1 MATDTSLGPLHAD
14 ARRRVP
20 NPPPAEQLLEDAG
33 RQRLAAYYLYT
44 ALLTGLIGDEDLALA
59 HWAPEVA
66 EPMQR
71 LGLGRLAPRTPHG
84 LDAQLTPAEQVTR
97 RSRDRE
103 LEFAHLL
110 VDLINDGAFG
120 PLCGRADRVRLAGPN
135 GGRGLEL
142 ELLRGDSVAS
152 ACAVRDHW
160 ELVAQYLAGAR
171 FGGPSAD
178 ARAAG
183 GSQQA
188 VTWLK
193 TSGLGHA
200 VSLGTT
206 LAVNLQPLGAA
217 AGLGTKLVETRIQAG
232 KDQADALR
240 RLGEELRTLRVQA
253 DREAAD
259 LRTGPRNP

>member
-1 MATDTSLGPLHAD
+1 MATDTSLGPLRAD

-20 NPPPAEQLLEDAG
+20 NPPPAEDVLEDAG

-44 ALLTGLIGDEDLALA
+44 ALLAGVIRDEDLALA
-59 HWAPEVA
+59 RWAPEVA

-71 LGLGRLAPRTPHG
+71 LGLARLAPRTSRG
-84 LDAQLTPAEQVTR
+84 LDAQLTPAQQVRR
-97 RSRDRE
+97 RSSTRE
-103 LEFAHLL
+103 LEFAQLL
-110 VDLINDGAFG
+110 VDLINGGIFG
-120 PLCGRADRVRLAGPN
+120 PLCGRADRVRLAGPSD
-135 GGRGLEL
+135 GRGLEL

-152 ACAVRDHW
+152 TCAVRDHW
-160 ELVAQYLAGAR
+160 ELVAQYLAGAPP
-171 FGGPSAD
+171 GGPSAD
-178 ARAAG
+178 VRAAG
-183 GSQQA
+183 GSQEA

-240 RLGEELRTLRVQA
+240 RLGEELRTLCAQA
-253 DREAAD
+253 DGEVAN
-259 LRTGPRNP
+259 LRTAKRA

>member
-1 MATDTSLGPLHAD
+1 MATDTSLGPLRAD

-20 NPPPAEQLLEDAG
+20 DPPPAGELLEDAG

-44 ALLTGLIGDEDLALA
+44 ALLAGVIGDEDLAPA
-59 HWAPEVA
+59 RWPPEVA

-71 LGLGRLAPRTPHG
+71 LGLARLAPGTSRG
-84 LDAQLTPAEQVTR
+84 LDAQLTPSEQARR

-103 LEFAHLL
+103 LEFAQLL
-110 VDLINDGAFG
+110 VDLINGGVFG
-120 PLCGRADRVRLAGPN
+120 PLCGRADRVRLAGTKD
-135 GGRGLEL
+135 GRGLEL

-152 ACAVRDHW
+152 TCAVRDHW
-160 ELVAQYLAGAR
+160 ELVAQYLAGAPP
-171 FGGPSAD
+171 GGPA
-178 ARAAG
+178 ANVRAAG

-200 VSLGTT
+200 VSMGTT

-240 RLGEELRTLRVQA
+240 RLGEEFRTLHAQADGEVANLRTAKRA
-253 DREAAD
+253 
-259 LRTGPRNP
+259 